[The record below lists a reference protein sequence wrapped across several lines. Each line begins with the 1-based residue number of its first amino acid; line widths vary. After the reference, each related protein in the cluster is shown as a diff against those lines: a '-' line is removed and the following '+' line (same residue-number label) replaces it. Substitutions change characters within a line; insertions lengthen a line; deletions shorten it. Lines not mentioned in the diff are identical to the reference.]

1 MLINKACHQENQMA
15 AELNTNFE
23 RITAEVITGV
33 YALVEVQAEA
43 PPLEEVQEEPA
54 TMNTT
59 TELNYQ
65 LLKLIE

>member
-1 MLINKACHQENQMA
+1 MA